1 MFLAEPAEP
10 GVVSPKRSHEGHVMT
25 VLVTGATGTVGSL
38 VLTQLAER
46 GSAPVRALTR
56 SPQAACFPAGVT
68 AVAGDLLDVDA
79 MRAAL
84 DGVDTLFLLSAVTA
98 EELTATLLTLNAA
111 REHGIKGIVYLSIYQ
126 AENKVEVPHFMAKH
140 ASEQMIEQLDLPATI
155 LRCSYF
161 AQNDLHV
168 RDAVLRCGVYPI
180 PLGERG
186 VSVVDV
192 RDVAEVAV
200 LELVR
205 RAEAPGPAP
214 REVYDLVG
222 PDALTGPDIAQI
234 WSDLLDRPVR
244 YGGND
249 LGPFTQMMRSYTPA
263 WMAEDMRHMM
273 ARFQKEGLIATPAG
287 LQHLTDRLGRPPR
300 SYRDFAAELVHQWTA
315 QP

>member
-1 MFLAEPAEP
+1 
-10 GVVSPKRSHEGHVMT
+10 MT

-38 VLTQLAER
+38 VLAQLAER
-46 GSAPVRALTR
+46 GGAPVRALTR
-56 SPQAACFPAGVT
+56 SPEAASFPAGVA

-84 DGVDTLFLLSAVTA
+84 DGIDVLFLLSAVAA
-98 EELTATLLTLNAA
+98 EELTATLLTLSAA

-126 AENKVEVPHFMAKH
+126 AENKVEIPHFMAKH
-140 ASEQMIEQLDLPATI
+140 AAEQMIVQLDLPVTI

-161 AQNDLHV
+161 AQNDLYV
-168 RDAVLRCGVYPI
+168 KEAVLQGGVYPA
-180 PLGERG
+180 PLGEVG
-186 VSVVDV
+186 VSIVDV
-192 RDVAEVAV
+192 RDIAEVAV

-205 RAEAPGPAP
+205 RAEAPGPVP

-234 WSDLLDRPVR
+234 WSDLLGRPVS

-249 LGPFTQMMRSYTPA
+249 LGPFMQMMRSFGPA
-263 WMAEDMRHMM
+263 WMAEDMRRMM

-287 LQHLTDRLGRPPR
+287 LRHLTDRLGRPPR
-300 SYRDFAAELVHQWTA
+300 SYRDFAAELVQQWTA

>member
-1 MFLAEPAEP
+1 
-10 GVVSPKRSHEGHVMT
+10 MT
-25 VLVTGATGTVGSL
+25 ILVTGATGTVGSL

-56 SPQAACFPAGVT
+56 SPEAASFPEGVT

-84 DGVDTLFLLSAVTA
+84 DGVDTLFLLSAVAA

-111 REHGIKGIVYLSIYQ
+111 REQGIKGIVYLSIYQ
-126 AENKVEVPHFMAKH
+126 AENQIEVPHYAAKV
-140 ASEQMIEQLDLPATI
+140 AAERMIEQLDLPATI
-155 LRCSYF
+155 LRCNYF
-161 AQNDLHV
+161 AQNDIGAREAL
-168 RDAVLRCGVYPI
+168 LQGGIYPA
-180 PLGERG
+180 PLGEVG
-186 VSVVDV
+186 ISVVDV
-192 RDVAEVAV
+192 RDVADVAV

-205 RAEAPGPAP
+205 RVEAPGPVP

-222 PDALTGPDIAQI
+222 PDALTGPDIARI
-234 WSDLLDRPVR
+234 WGDLLGRPVS

-249 LGPFTQMMRSYTPA
+249 LGPFTQMMRSFAPA

>member
-1 MFLAEPAEP
+1 
-10 GVVSPKRSHEGHVMT
+10 MT

-56 SPQAACFPAGVT
+56 SPEAASFPAGVT

-84 DGVDTLFLLSAVTA
+84 DGVDVLFLLSAVAA

-111 REHGIKGIVYLSIYQ
+111 REHGIRGIVYLSIYQ
-126 AENKVEVPHFMAKH
+126 AENKVEVPHFTAKH
-140 ASEQMIEQLDLPATI
+140 AAEQMIVQLDLPATI

-161 AQNDLHV
+161 AQNDIGAREAL
-168 RDAVLRCGVYPI
+168 LQGGVYPA
-180 PLGERG
+180 PLGEVG

-192 RDVAEVAV
+192 RDIAEVAV

-205 RAEAPGPAP
+205 RAEAPGPLP

-222 PDALTGPDIAQI
+222 PDVLTGPDIAQI
-234 WSDLLDRPVR
+234 WSDLLDGPVS

-249 LGPFTQMMRSYTPA
+249 LGPFTQMMRSFAPA